1 MFEAVKRDGI
11 ARIGILSGVGSI
23 VGCESAQEERRA
35 QVEQTE
41 RAERTEQTDQIRY
54 QTPIALDVDKL
65 FPDIS
70 DERHRFT
77 SVPLFASEKFT
88 ARYMP
93 EYKDAVFKT
102 PSSGNVAESGSML
115 VIANWQTVLDNP
127 RYYAD
132 AVIKIK
138 SGVPADTCMYAP
150 ASALPSNVC
159 TLICSGF
166 DLFDYRAVDLKSVQN
181 IFCTQDGEFPAEE
194 AFGRGICSCSGCKK
208 GDLKEHNR
216 NMLDNEIE
224 TVKYFIRTGHVR
236 ELLER
241 RCRNTAAQVSIMR
254 LFDEN
259 YEFSEK
265 RTPIVRPTRLYA
277 NTGESMKRP
286 EVKRFVNRVIERFV
300 PSRTDV
306 AVLIPCS
313 AKKPYSQS
321 QSHIKFQSA
330 IQNRAH
336 EIIIT
341 SPLGIVPR
349 ELERIYPAGHYDVPV
364 TGYWDGEERAF
375 ITDAI
380 ARYFEKNRYEKV
392 FVHLDGD
399 SLGIAEAALK
409 RAGIGYEVTASERLT
424 SAESLKKLQDALQE
438 YRKVSPDII
447 GGTVSYQFGA
457 THENFDSSKL
467 KLKGKFLREKVL
479 RGNQQLFSVDTETGC
494 FRPTF
499 DGWELIESGYRVY
512 IDNFVPQGDI
522 LAPGVSDCDRDIREG
537 DEVLV
542 VGENALATGK
552 AMMGADEMLSSR
564 RGVAVR
570 VRKVKKL

>member
-23 VGCESAQEERRA
+23 VGCESAQE
-35 QVEQTE
+35 
-41 RAERTEQTDQIRY
+41 EQTDQIRY

-102 PSSGNVAESGSML
+102 PNSGNVAESGSML

-265 RTPIVRPTRLYA
+265 RTPIVRPTRLCA

-424 SAESLKKLQDALQE
+424 SAESLKKLQDALQG

-467 KLKGKFLREKVL
+467 RLKGKFLREKVL
-479 RGNQQLFSVDTETGC
+479 MGNQQLFSVDTETGC

-522 LAPGVSDCDRDIREG
+522 LAPGVSGCDRDIREG

>member
-1 MFEAVKRDGI
+1 MFEATKRDGI
-11 ARIGILSGVGSI
+11 ARIGILSGIECASDL
-23 VGCESAQEERRA
+23 
-35 QVEQTE
+35 TE
-41 RAERTEQTDQIRY
+41 PEGPAENKDRTEQVRY
-54 QTPIALDVDKL
+54 QTPIALDVDRL

-70 DERHRFT
+70 DERHSFT
-77 SVPLFASEKFT
+77 SVPLFASEKF
-88 ARYMP
+88 ASRFMP
-93 EYKDAVFKT
+93 DYKDAVFRT
-102 PSSGNVAESGSML
+102 MNSQNLGESGSL
-115 VIANWQTVLDNP
+115 FVVANWQTVLDNP
-127 RYYAD
+127 RYYTD
-132 AVIKIK
+132 AIMRMK
-138 SGVPADTCMYAP
+138 SSSPADTCWYAP

-181 IFCTQDGEFPAEE
+181 IFCTPDGEFPAEE
-194 AFGRGICSCSGCKK
+194 AFGRGICGCSGCKK

-224 TVKYFIRTGHVR
+224 TVKYFIRAGHVR

-254 LFDEN
+254 LFDET

-265 RTPIVRPTRLYA
+265 RTPIVRPTHLYA

-321 QSHIKFQSA
+321 QSHNKFQSA

-364 TGYWDGEERAF
+364 TGYWDGEERSF

-380 ARYFEKNRYEKV
+380 ARYFEKNHYNKV

-399 SLGIAEAALK
+399 SLDIAKAALE
-409 RAGIGYEVTASERLT
+409 RAGMEYEITATERLT
-424 SAESLKKLQDALQE
+424 SAESLKKLLDAVQGG
-438 YRKVSPDII
+438 RKVSPDLI
-447 GGTVSYQFGA
+447 GGTLSYQFG
-457 THENFDSSKL
+457 TSPDNFDSSKL
-467 KLKGKFLREKVL
+467 RLKGKFLREKVL
-479 RGNQQLFSVDTETGC
+479 RGNQQVFSVDSETGY

-499 DGWELIESGYRVY
+499 EGWELIESGYRVY
-512 IDNFVPQGDI
+512 IDNFIPQGDI
-522 LAPGVSDCDRDIREG
+522 LAPGVSDCDTDIREG

-542 VGENALATGK
+542 VGENALATGR

>member
-11 ARIGILSGVGSI
+11 ARIGILSL
-23 VGCESAQEERRA
+23 GCEP
-35 QVEQTE
+35 TGK
-41 RAERTEQTDQIRY
+41 TGQTDCDRHEEHGQTGQTGQTTRY

-65 FPDIS
+65 FPDIP
-70 DERHRFT
+70 DERHRFS
-77 SVPLFASEKFT
+77 SVPLFASEKLT

-93 EYKDAVFKT
+93 EYKGAVFKT
-102 PSSGNVAESGSML
+102 PNSQNPAESGSML

-127 RYYAD
+127 RWYTD
-132 AVIKIK
+132 AVIKITNETP
-138 SGVPADTCMYAP
+138 SDTCRYAP

-181 IFCTQDGEFPAEE
+181 IFCTHDGELPAEE
-194 AFGRGICSCSGCKK
+194 AFGKGLCGCSGCKK

-241 RCRNTAAQVSIMR
+241 RCRNTASQVSIMR
-254 LFDEN
+254 LFDDA

-265 RTPIVRPTRLYA
+265 RAPAVRPTRLYA

-321 QSHIKFQSA
+321 QSHVKFQSA

-380 ARYFEKNRYEKV
+380 ARYFEKNHYEKV

-409 RAGIGYEVTASERLT
+409 RAGIDYEVTATERLT
-424 SAESLKKLQDALQE
+424 SAESLKKLQDALKG

-457 THENFDSSKL
+457 TRDSFDSSKL
-467 KLKGKFLREKVL
+467 RLKGKFLREKVL
-479 RGNQQLFSVDTETGC
+479 KGNQQLFSVDSETGY

-542 VGENALATGK
+542 VGENALATGR
-552 AMMGADEMLSSR
+552 AMMGADEMLSSK

>member
-23 VGCESAQEERRA
+23 VGCESAQEE
-35 QVEQTE
+35 QTG
-41 RAERTEQTDQIRY
+41 QTDQIRY

-102 PSSGNVAESGSML
+102 PNSGNVAESGSML

-194 AFGRGICSCSGCKK
+194 AFGRGICNCSGCKK

-409 RAGIGYEVTASERLT
+409 RAGIVYEITASECLT
-424 SAESLKKLQDALQE
+424 SAESLKKLQDALQG

-479 RGNQQLFSVDTETGC
+479 MGNRQLFSVDTETGC